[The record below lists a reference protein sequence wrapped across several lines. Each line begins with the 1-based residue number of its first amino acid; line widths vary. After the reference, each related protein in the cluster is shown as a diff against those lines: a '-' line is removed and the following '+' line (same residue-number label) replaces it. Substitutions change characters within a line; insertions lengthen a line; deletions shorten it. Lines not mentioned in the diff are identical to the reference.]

1 MRDGRESKFMAAVP
15 QIKGLSTRSVF
26 QALAT
31 LRGPEVGTAVI
42 ERLGQSAQT
51 QQLGELLR
59 LGGILASTWY
69 PLEWHGQLM
78 RAIRQVTGEGPELIW
93 ALGRE
98 STAADLSSV
107 HKLFMGLLAPHT
119 VLSISPRL
127 FGNYYDTG
135 TVAVT
140 ESRKGYGLVE
150 WTGCRGFDANL
161 WTEILGGCEALLD
174 AAGAQS
180 IEIQRLQGGANNQDF
195 MRASASWG

>member
-1 MRDGRESKFMAAVP
+1 MAAQP

-31 LRGPEVGTAVI
+31 LRGPEAGERVI
-42 ERLGQSAQT
+42 QRLTGAAET
-51 QQLGELLR
+51 QELGELLR

-69 PLEWHGQLM
+69 PLEWHAQLM
-78 RAIRQVTGEGPELIW
+78 RAIRQVTGEGLELIW

-98 STAADLSSV
+98 STAADLSRV
-107 HKLFMGLLAPHT
+107 HKMFMGLLAPHT

-135 TVAVT
+135 EVVVT
-140 ESRKGYGLVE
+140 ESRKGYGQVE

-161 WTEILGGCEALLD
+161 WNEILGGCEALLE

-180 IEIQRLQGGANNQDF
+180 IAIQRLQGGANNQDF
-195 MRASASWG
+195 MLASATWS